1 MRLKL
6 LRRRLSV
13 SAPRMIVRSHLPWPL
28 RWAVVALALGLCAA
42 LALWAFEFGKGL
54 AGIDGRSSTQML
66 QLHERLATLQQER
79 DRATS
84 VANTAESLLL
94 AERTTREQLAQQLK
108 AVEAENLRLKGDLGF
123 FERLL
128 PSTGGEDIA
137 IRALQVEPRDE
148 GGLRLQML
156 LMRPGRQDAD
166 FTGRYAVTLSGT
178 LNGRPWSE
186 EVDVGR
192 AVVRLR
198 QYARL
203 EQLLTPAAGAVVKA
217 VQVRIFDDKGTVRTA
232 QTARL

>member
-28 RWAVVALALGLCAA
+28 RWAVAALALGLCAA

-54 AGIDGRSSTQML
+54 AGIDGRTPG
-66 QLHERLATLQQER
+66 ELQQLRAEFDQLKAER

-84 VANTAESLLL
+84 VANTAESLLR

-128 PSTGGEDIA
+128 PASGGEDIA
-137 IRALQVEPRDE
+137 IRALQVEPREE
-148 GGLRLQML
+148 GGLRVQML

-192 AVVRLR
+192 AAVRLR

-203 EQLLTPAAGAVVKA
+203 EQVVVPAVGAVVKA
-217 VQVRIFDDKGTVRTA
+217 VQVRIFDDKGTVRTT
-232 QTARL
+232 QTTRI